1 MSKKSTENKVIG
13 AEDPERAYNK
23 EKVQD
28 IEKPV
33 DDFTSQLETYFKKWI
48 TVKNE
53 VTEILR
59 KTDSILLAEKK
70 KAVSTS
76 SIQVSPSGAEYI
88 RFNSAVELK
97 PAFLECYCTM
107 LTVNQFIDQKFHY
120 ISLGFKNNPPKTGCY
135 IHLQNLINL

>member
-1 MSKKSTENKVIG
+1 MILC
-13 AEDPERAYNK
+13 
-23 EKVQD
+23 
-28 IEKPV
+28 
-33 DDFTSQLETYFKKWI
+33 TSQLETYFKKWI

-120 ISLGFKNNPPKTGCY
+120 ISSGFKNKY
-135 IHLQNLINL
+135 EVLIDAYMQSYAKLCKAMQS